1 MRKMRKSVAFVATLL
16 AIASLTALSQSV
28 PKQKEQRV
36 FSAIDDGVGNAIA
49 IPPEVSALLAKDK
62 VVGEVLADENVT
74 PTNLP
79 ASWFSAAQVHLGTK
93 SSKDVI
99 VMGEG
104 LLRGANIIPFW
115 VFVHD
120 GEGFRLALTVR
131 ALDLEVKRT
140 RSHGYLDLEANAAT
154 ARTVKTVRFRF
165 DGNEY
170 KESSEKTEDIK

>member
-1 MRKMRKSVAFVATLL
+1 MRRVCPSIVFVVTLL
-16 AIASLTALSQSV
+16 VVAALPAPSQPT
-28 PKQKEQRV
+28 PKLKEQRV
-36 FSAIDDGVGNAIA
+36 FSAIDDGVNNPIA
-49 IPPEVSALLAKDK
+49 IPPRVLTLLANDE
-62 VVGEVLADENVT
+62 VVGDLLADQNVT

-79 ASWFSAAQVHLGTK
+79 ASWFSAAQVHLGPK
-93 SSKDVI
+93 GSKDVI

-115 VFVHD
+115 AFVHD

-140 RSHGYLDLEANAAT
+140 RSRGYLDLEANAAT
-154 ARTVKTVRFRF
+154 ARTVTTFKFRF